1 MQTHLAMQHTNKVK
15 AIATIAG
22 ATDLVKELTFRP
34 NMENNVYVR
43 RIPNY
48 KENKQAELKAR
59 SVMNWVDKLS
69 RKVPILLI
77 HGSDDKRVS
86 VENSIQFAKALDK
99 HHIPHKL
106 VVYEG
111 DNHFLMNHKEQLE
124 SELVNWF
131 NTYL

>member
-1 MQTHLAMQHTNKVK
+1 
-15 AIATIAG
+15 
-22 ATDLVKELTFRP
+22 
-34 NMENNVYVR
+34 MEKLVYVR

-48 KENKQAELKAR
+48 KENKQAELEAR

-69 RKVPILLI
+69 PKVPILLI

-99 HHIPHKL
+99 HQIPHKL
-106 VVYEG
+106 VVYDG
-111 DNHFLMNHKEQLE
+111 DNHFLMDHKEQLE
-124 SELVNWF
+124 TELVNWF